1 MNVVVDEDHR
11 MVRVLIHQS
20 QPGLR
25 GVAGTWLPL
34 DWNSSCVFS
43 TAFVI
48 NNVAISPIPPVTRE
62 AGENSMIQ
70 EDPFKI
76 LC

>member
-1 MNVVVDEDHR
+1 MTVVMDEGHR
-11 MVRVLIHQS
+11 MVRVLILQS
-20 QPGLR
+20 RPGLG
-25 GVAGTWLPL
+25 GVAGRWLPL

-48 NNVAISPIPPVTRE
+48 NNVAISPIPPVTSE

-70 EDPFKI
+70 EDPFKK